1 MGCPRSLCAAAAVC
15 LGLALAA
22 PASAQTDPR
31 VTIVVNGGYQPTT
44 TDFSERFTFEL
55 DRETASTNVRY
66 PIDAGAL
73 FDAGGAVR
81 LWRGLGAGVAVSRFS
96 RNGSAATTSSLP
108 HPLFLQQHRE
118 VAGEATGLDRRETGI
133 HVQAQYALPPI
144 AGLRI
149 VLAAGPSRLEVEQ
162 GMVNAVRYAEEYP
175 YDTATYTGVQTQDV
189 SGSAIGFNAGV
200 DVQYMFTRTIG
211 AGLLLRVTRATVDL
225 TTPRNGTVGVD
236 AGGAQV
242 GAGIRLRF

>member
-1 MGCPRSLCAAAAVC
+1 MASTRSLRAAVAC
-15 LGLALAA
+15 LGLVALAA
-22 PASAQTDPR
+22 PATAQTDPR

-44 TDFSERFTFEL
+44 TEFGERFTFEL

-81 LWRGLGAGVAVSRFS
+81 LWRGLGAGVAVSRFT

-108 HPLFLQQHRE
+108 HPLFLQQNRE
-118 VAGEATGLDRRETGI
+118 VVGEATGLDRLETGI

-149 VLAAGPSRLEVEQ
+149 VVAAGPSRLEVEQ

-211 AGLLLRVTRATVDL
+211 AGLLVRVTRATVDL

-236 AGGAQV
+236 AGGTQV
-242 GAGIRLRF
+242 GAGIRVRF